1 MPEQRIVR
9 GRIVQRNDDG
19 TFMDLGPASPPVNP
33 DYQVKSATVPT
44 QIAKAGADL
53 QGSQLG
59 NQKTLGDIVKAQRE
73 ISQNPISETDQKFI
87 NEMRTG
93 TGDMTTLLRDITAAQ
108 NAVDRFKPNPD
119 RGVLFNNLVP
129 EEDDWLPTAWAKKAG
144 RGIAGI
150 SDQEVKD
157 FQTLKS
163 LQEARVLQAQQ
174 AQKGPQTEADALR
187 MKMSD
192 VSPAKAAQVNARI
205 LAEAQFDAL
214 MNQKE
219 PEFYTIWANTWGS
232 INAKNSRGETA
243 GQVWAREYDKRLKQ
257 MRSDPRYIRATGATP
272 PKSGGNDGWQIEEVR
287 D

>member
-93 TGDMTTLLRDITAAQ
+93 TGDMTTLLRDIT
-108 NAVDRFKPNPD
+108 
-119 RGVLFNNLVP
+119 
-129 EEDDWLPTAWAKKAG
+129 
-144 RGIAGI
+144 
-150 SDQEVKD
+150 
-157 FQTLKS
+157 
-163 LQEARVLQAQQ
+163 
-174 AQKGPQTEADALR
+174 
-187 MKMSD
+187 
-192 VSPAKAAQVNARI
+192 
-205 LAEAQFDAL
+205 
-214 MNQKE
+214 
-219 PEFYTIWANTWGS
+219 
-232 INAKNSRGETA
+232 
-243 GQVWAREYDKRLKQ
+243 
-257 MRSDPRYIRATGATP
+257 
-272 PKSGGNDGWQIEEVR
+272 
-287 D
+287 